1 MPQQIVDRRDLD
13 FVIWEQMKCEDIL
26 KHETYRE
33 FNKKTCDMILT
44 EARALAVKEL
54 LPLLAEGDEE
64 GVKFDSGDVKVPDSF
79 HRVYRLIREGEW
91 NNLGVSLEMGGQG
104 APAFIGAAAAEYF
117 VGANWPLYCY
127 ATMGNGTAYIINLYG
142 TPEQKE
148 KYVKKLTSA
157 EWGGTMLLTESDA
170 GSDVGALTTAAV
182 RNSDGTFS
190 LTGNKIF
197 ITNGEH
203 DLAENIIHPVL
214 ARIEGD
220 PPGTKGISLF
230 LVPKYF
236 VNDDGSFG
244 DRNDIICSGVEE
256 KHGIHASATCSMT
269 LGSKGNCI
277 GYLLGEECK
286 GMQVMFNM
294 INHARMS
301 TGLQGM
307 TYASAA
313 YLLAVNYARERIQG
327 RDLENFADHSAPSV
341 AIIKHPDVRRNLL
354 WMKSYVD
361 GMRSFFYYMTRCAS
375 QALIT
380 DSAEEQEKFGDLFS
394 MLTPIVKDYMAVKGH
409 DVCIQAIQ
417 VFGGAGYTRDYLV
430 EQYARDCKITSIY
443 EGTSGIQAMDLLA
456 RKIGAKKGL
465 VFMNLLGE
473 IQETASLARGIDGL
487 NDLGVKLEK
496 SANRLGEVAMHIG
509 QMAMSENFRVGFAH
523 ALPFLYSM
531 GDTIMAWMLLWRAA
545 VASEK
550 LAAKPKKKD
559 IAFYEGQ
566 IKTAEFFIQT
576 ELPLTFGRMDAVQGG
591 CAAAIEISDEGFG
604 GL

>member
-1 MPQQIVDRRDLD
+1 MPQQLADRRDQD
-13 FVIWEQMKCEDIL
+13 FVIWEQMNCEEIL
-26 KHETYRE
+26 QHETYRE

-54 LPLLAEGDEE
+54 LPLLAEGDEI
-64 GVKFDSGDVKVPDSF
+64 GVHFDAGAVKVPESF
-79 HRVYRLIREGEW
+79 HRVYKLIQEGEW
-91 NNLGVSLEMGGQG
+91 HNLSVPQEMGGQG

-117 VGANWPLYCY
+117 LGANWPLYCY
-127 ATMGNGTAYIINLYG
+127 ATMGNGTAHIIDLYG

-148 KYVKKLTSA
+148 KYVKKLTAA
-157 EWGGTMLLTESDA
+157 EWGGTMLLTESEA
-170 GSDVGALTTAAV
+170 GSDVGALTTTAV
-182 RNSDGTFS
+182 RKGDGTYS
-190 LTGNKIF
+190 VTGNKIF

-203 DLAENIIHPVL
+203 DLVDNIIHPVL

-220 PPGTKGISLF
+220 PAGTKGISLF
-230 LVPKYF
+230 IVPKYF
-236 VNDDGSFG
+236 VNDDGSLG
-244 DRNDIICSGVEE
+244 DRNDIACSGVEE

-269 LGSKGNCI
+269 LGGKGQCI
-277 GYLLGEECK
+277 GYLLGEECQ
-286 GMQVMFNM
+286 GMKVMFNM

-313 YLLAVNYARERIQG
+313 YLLAVNYARERLQG

-341 AIIKHPDVRRNLL
+341 AIIRHPDVRRNLL

-361 GMRSFFYYMTRCAS
+361 GMRSFFYYMTRCGS

-380 DSAEEQEKFGDLFS
+380 ASAEEQEKYGDLFS

-409 DVCIQAIQ
+409 EVCIQAIQ

-456 RKIGAKKGL
+456 RKIGTKKGL
-465 VFMNLLGE
+465 VFMNFLGE
-473 IQETASLARGIDGL
+473 IQQTAARAKAIDGL
-487 NDLGVKLEK
+487 NDLGLKVENT
-496 SANRLGEVAMHIG
+496 ANRLGEVAMHIG
-509 QMAMSENFRVGFAH
+509 QMAMSENFKVGFAH
-523 ALPFLYSM
+523 ALPFLYAT
-531 GDTIMAWMLLWRAA
+531 GDTIMAWMLLWRAV

-550 LAAKPKKKD
+550 LTDKPKKKD

-576 ELPLTFGRMDAVQGG
+576 ELPMTSGKMDAIQGG

-604 GL
+604 GI